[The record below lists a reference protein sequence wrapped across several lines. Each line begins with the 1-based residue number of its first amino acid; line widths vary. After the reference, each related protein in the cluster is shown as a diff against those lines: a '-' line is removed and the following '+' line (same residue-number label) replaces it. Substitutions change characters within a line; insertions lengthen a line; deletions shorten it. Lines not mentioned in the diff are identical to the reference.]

1 MQALLESLKPGHPDE
16 ALARAIN
23 PGRLPAHIAVIM
35 DGNGR
40 WARRRG
46 QLRVAGHKAG
56 MRPVRTVIETCSQ
69 MGIQILTLYAFSI
82 ETGSD
87 RAPKSKCCGVC
98 CALTCGWNCPR

>member
-1 MQALLESLKPGHPDE
+1 MQALLESLKPGDPDE

-23 PGRLPAHIAVIM
+23 PERLPVHIAIIM

-56 MRPVRTVIETCSQ
+56 MRPVRTVIETCAQTISTAVRLLQ
-69 MGIQILTLYAFSI
+69 LAWRPLGACIPDI
-82 ETGSD
+82 G
-87 RAPKSKCCGVC
+87 
-98 CALTCGWNCPR
+98 